1 MGPTIENYLGPSQPD
16 YVGYNETDYAGFA
29 LHETLFSILAGGISY
44 SNAQLNDTAEL
55 DGTKLVEPVPF
66 PPDGVRKPV
75 RNLRELVEQ
84 LHVNATISLL
94 SIENLVYLEPEP
106 ATDMVVTTY
115 PNVFQYDRGAL
126 LLTYSL
132 ALLFGL
138 LALLVGIEALF
149 ANGVSMN
156 VGFLSLLT
164 TTRNKTLD
172 DLTRG
177 ACLGAEPMP
186 RMLRKMTKVKFGVV
200 ESGGM
205 VTHNREGSQ
214 SGPDVAETEEETS
227 SFLEHAAF
235 DVKGVDVAQGLQKG
249 LKHAAF
255 GVEGVDV
262 VEDLQKGAPYV

>member
-1 MGPTIENYLGPSQPD
+1 VGPTTENFLGPNQPD

-55 DGTKLVEPVPF
+55 DGTKLVEAVPF

-75 RNLRELVEQ
+75 QNFRELVEQ

-115 PNVFQYDRGAL
+115 PIVFQYDRSTL

-149 ANGVSMN
+149 TNGVSMN

-205 VTHNREGSQ
+205 VAHNREGH
-214 SGPDVAETEEETS
+214 DVAETEKETS
-227 SFLEHAAF
+227 SL
-235 DVKGVDVAQGLQKG
+235 

-255 GVEGVDV
+255 GVTGVDVAQDLQKGPKHAAFGVKGVDV

>member
-1 MGPTIENYLGPSQPD
+1 
-16 YVGYNETDYAGFA
+16 
-29 LHETLFSILAGGISY
+29 
-44 SNAQLNDTAEL
+44 
-55 DGTKLVEPVPF
+55 
-66 PPDGVRKPV
+66 
-75 RNLRELVEQ
+75 
-84 LHVNATISLL
+84 
-94 SIENLVYLEPEP
+94 
-106 ATDMVVTTY
+106 
-115 PNVFQYDRGAL
+115 
-126 LLTYSL
+126 
-132 ALLFGL
+132 
-138 LALLVGIEALF
+138 
-149 ANGVSMN
+149 MN

-205 VTHNREGSQ
+205 VAHNRGGSQ

-227 SFLEHAAF
+227 SFLKDAAF
-235 DVKGVDVAQGLQKG
+235 GVKGVDVAQDLQKG

-255 GVEGVDV
+255 GVMGVDV